1 MLAVVVAIGGPVVN
15 VFTANS
21 TILQLFIEL
30 QAASLALTTTALL
43 ALEMINTAVVDH
55 RVVTEFFKCKV
66 VWLLVLLGTVI
77 ILNKLIDVY
86 HIDFVIVQG
95 KWENRDGRNKDLRS
109 RATAIPWVI
118 FDFVLVLLDRLIDY
132 IDPFLGHEKVIRFE
146 NEAPLSIKKVLLLRR
161 P

>member
-1 MLAVVVAIGGPVVN
+1 MLAVVVAFGGPVVN

-30 QAASLALTTTALL
+30 QAASLALTTTAQL

-95 KWENRDGRNKDLRS
+95 KWEN
-109 RATAIPWVI
+109 
-118 FDFVLVLLDRLIDY
+118 
-132 IDPFLGHEKVIRFE
+132 
-146 NEAPLSIKKVLLLRR
+146 
-161 P
+161 

>member
-1 MLAVVVAIGGPVVN
+1 MLAVVVAIGGPVVD

-21 TILQLFIEL
+21 TIFQLFIEL

-43 ALEMINTAVVDH
+43 ALEMINTAVMDH

-66 VWLLVLLGTVI
+66 VWLLVMLGTVI
-77 ILNKLIDVY
+77 VLNKLIDVY

-95 KWENRDGRNKDLRS
+95 EWENRNGRNKDLRS

-118 FDFVLVLLDRLIDY
+118 FDFVLVFLDRLIDY